1 MPSFFHEVTKPYA
14 LSLPPISDE
23 GSSENRDYFPAS
35 RLFEYKWPLHD
46 EQAEQYFLQEQ
57 VAEFLGIRG
66 IQHKYP
72 GESGFTC
79 ECTCECAPS
88 PVSVLYFILFVYSFS
103 LICTRT
109 YVYT

>member
-1 MPSFFHEVTKPYA
+1 MLF
-14 LSLPPISDE
+14 LSLPCSDE

-66 IQHKYP
+66 IQRKYP

-79 ECTCECAPS
+79 ECTCE
-88 PVSVLYFILFVYSFS
+88 VYCISFYLSIHSS